1 MHLPYVAHVHI
12 LETEKVEWEG
22 NGPHSR
28 TEEEEGS
35 KIYTRGAISTND
47 GKGGGVSQARR
58 RQQHTEKRRDSS
70 GWGGGGSSNP
80 ATQVLRGGSG
90 RKLTNARKEEETE
103 NL

>member
-47 GKGGGVSQARR
+47 GKGGVSQVRR
-58 RQQHTEKRRDSS
+58 RRD
-70 GWGGGGSSNP
+70 GSDI
-80 ATQVLRGGSG
+80 Q
-90 RKLTNARKEEETE
+90 RKEQIAAVGAAAAAILYNSGVAWREWEEI
-103 NL
+103 NQC